1 MRARRSDD
9 SPTCS
14 GFAVGSSL
22 APTGATVT
30 NERTRASTMESRFM
44 THLPLSGGISDTSDE
59 LPKILE
65 DIGGRGVPAPPR
77 PDWGTV
83 RPASVDSRGSDGLV
97 CRGGPARFE
106 VGGTF

>member
-65 DIGGRGVPAPPR
+65 DIGGRGVPARPR

-83 RPASVDSRGSDGLV
+83 RPAGAHSHGADGLRF
-97 CRGGPARFE
+97 RGGP
-106 VGGTF
+106 GGVAGRGAF